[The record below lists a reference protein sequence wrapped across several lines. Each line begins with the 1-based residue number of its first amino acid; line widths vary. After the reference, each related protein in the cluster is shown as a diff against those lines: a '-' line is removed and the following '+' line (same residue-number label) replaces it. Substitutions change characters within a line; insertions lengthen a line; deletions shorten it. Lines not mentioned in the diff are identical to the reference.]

1 MHGVAMSAFYISC
14 TYLQNMVEEFSN
26 KQQLKPRVIIFHH
39 DAVEDIFF
47 ISRVWFFFF
56 FSQFHIHQTS
66 FPYTLIS

>member
-56 FSQFHIHQTS
+56 FHSSTYIKQV
-66 FPYTLIS
+66 FPTH